1 MQNQNHEQD
10 MAVLAEYKAV
20 LELPAGTTCYL
31 ADIHGQGNKFFHI
44 INNKAGTVKRK
55 INEVLPDLDPVF
67 SLELLKLCYYPKQFL
82 KMEENLNSFHFSKTT
97 EYIISLAK
105 LVSHTGSKLT
115 RKDFDFAVSG
125 TAFPAIISE
134 LVSNS
139 NQDKSGTRT
148 GTYQQALIRSLH
160 ENGIHFQVILDL
172 TLIFRSQLVH
182 KYIINGDIPDRGRDT
197 SAILD
202 FLIDTPE
209 IDINWGNHDLLWMG
223 AAAGS
228 RELICDLVR
237 VQLRYGHSIILEED
251 YSISLLRLKN
261 YALETYTTDPAS
273 GFFPGSSIVDRNYTS
288 VELAKMQKVVAVIL
302 WKLEA
307 SRNKE
312 LNIEAPLE
320 SIFKNKND
328 DFYCTINKKQF
339 RLLDQELPTINPE
352 FPAQLTLEEGEI
364 LFDLVKQFKANNKLQ
379 VQMKHIAKI
388 GSLYK
393 LHNRIL
399 SFHAIIPVDGN
410 GKLAAVNILGREYKG
425 KALFD
430 TLTSI
435 YKSAFEMKD
444 PPQAFLDLFY
454 QGWKGRNSW
463 TFGKMSMQ
471 TFSRIMVKDPDT
483 HIEEKAPYYAI
494 LNDPVRGKEMIVSIL
509 NDFSDDQISSPVKI
523 YNGHIPVRI
532 DKEEAPVKADGLVI
546 CGDGGFSEA
555 YGDVGFVMVST
566 SRRLF
571 LNRLGSG
578 VSVEDVLNGGADI
591 LPVTIWEEIYSERLR
606 LKDCNIGAV
615 IRTKIEQIHGRQIK
629 L

>member
-1 MQNQNHEQD
+1 MYNKNHEQR
-10 MAVLAEYKAV
+10 MAELAEYKAI

-55 INEVLPDLDPVF
+55 ISEVLPEVDSDFL
-67 SLELLKLCYYPKQFL
+67 LELLKLCYYPEQYL
-82 KMEENLNSFHFSKTT
+82 EMEENRNSFDLSKTIN
-97 EYIISLAK
+97 YIGKLAR

-115 RKDFDFAVSG
+115 RKDFDLAVSR
-125 TAFPAIISE
+125 TAFPSIITE

-148 GTYQQALIRSLH
+148 GPYQKALIRSLYDT
-160 ENGIHFQVILDL
+160 GIHYQVILDMTVL
-172 TLIFRSQLVH
+172 FRTQLVH

-202 FLIDTPE
+202 FLIESPE

-223 AAAGS
+223 AALGS

-237 VQLRYGHSIILEED
+237 VQLRYGYSDLLEED
-251 YSISLLRLKN
+251 YGISLKKLKKT
-261 YALETYTTDPAS
+261 ALKIYDSEPAS
-273 GFFPGSSIVDRNYTS
+273 GFFSGTNIVDSNYSS

-312 LNIEAPLE
+312 LNIEAPLASVFLNGE
-320 SIFKNKND
+320 N
-328 DFYCTINKKQF
+328 DFYCTVNNKQHRLIDQDLPTVNPDF
-339 RLLDQELPTINPE
+339 PSLLTSEEEEILLD
-352 FPAQLTLEEGEI
+352 
-364 LFDLVKQFKANNKLQ
+364 LVVQFKTNLKLQ
-379 VQMKHIAKI
+379 RQMKHIAKV

-393 LHNRIL
+393 VHNKIL
-399 SFHAIIPVDGN
+399 SFHAIIPVEDDGMFSS
-410 GKLAAVNILGREYKG
+410 VNILGRMYRG
-425 KALFD
+425 RALFD
-430 TLTSI
+430 TLTSL

-463 TFGKMSMQ
+463 TFGKRSMK

-483 HIEEKAPYYAI
+483 HIEEKAPYYI
-494 LNDPVRGKEMIVSIL
+494 LLNDPSRGRKMIESIL
-509 NDFSDDQISSPVKI
+509 EDFSDDQFYPPVKI

-555 YGDVGFVMVST
+555 YGDIGFVMVST

-571 LNRLGSG
+571 LNKLGTG

-591 LPVTIWEEIYSERLR
+591 IPVTIWEEKYSDRLR
-606 LKDCNIGAV
+606 LKDCNIGAE
-615 IRTKIEQIHGRQIK
+615 IRRNINQIESVN
-629 L
+629 

>member
-1 MQNQNHEQD
+1 MRKNNQEQD

-55 INEVLPDLDPVF
+55 INEVLPDLESPIF
-67 SLELLKLCYYPKQFL
+67 LELLKLCYYPEQFL
-82 KMEENLNSFHFSKTT
+82 KMEKNRDSLNFTKTT
-97 EYIISLAK
+97 EYVISLAK

-115 RKDFDFAVSG
+115 RKEFDTAVAG
-125 TAFPAIISE
+125 TAFPEIISE

-148 GTYQQALIRSLH
+148 GPYQQALIQSLY

-172 TLIFRSQLVH
+172 TTIFRSQLVH

-202 FLIDTPE
+202 FLIDSPE

-237 VQLRYGHSIILEED
+237 VQLRYGYSELLEED
-251 YSISLLRLKN
+251 YGISLKKLNKFAHRI
-261 YALETYTTDPAS
+261 YTKDPAS
-273 GFFPGSSIVDRNYTS
+273 GFLPGSGIVDSKYSS

-312 LNIEAPLE
+312 LNIEAPLGSVFIE
-320 SIFKNKND
+320 KSD
-328 DFYCTINKKQF
+328 GFYCILNNKKY
-339 RLLDQELPTINPE
+339 RLLDQDLPTINPE
-352 FPAQLTLEEGEI
+352 SPAQITPEEKG
-364 LFDLVKQFKANNKLQ
+364 LLSNLVEQFKNNNKLQ
-379 VQMKHIAKI
+379 NQMKHIAQV
-388 GSLYK
+388 GSLYRI
-393 LHNRIL
+393 HNRIL
-399 SFHAIIPVDGN
+399 SFHAIIPVDN
-410 GKLAAVNILGREYKG
+410 SGKLTPVNILGRNYRG
-425 KALFD
+425 RALFD

-463 TFGKMSMQ
+463 TFGKRSMQ
-471 TFSRIMVKDPDT
+471 TFSRVMVKDPST
-483 HIEEKAPYYAI
+483 HVEEKAPYYVF
-494 LNDPVRGKEMIVSIL
+494 LNDPNKGEEMIRTIL
-509 NDFSDDQISSPVKI
+509 NDFSDDIISPPVKI

-532 DKEEAPVKADGLVI
+532 DKKEVPVKAAGLVI

-555 YGDVGFVMVST
+555 YGDVGFVLVST

-591 LPVTIWEEIYSERLR
+591 LPVTIWEEKYSNRLR
-606 LKDCNIGAV
+606 LKDCNIGAE
-615 IRTKIEQIHGRQIK
+615 IRSSIDKIQCKQTK

>member
-1 MQNQNHEQD
+1 MRKSNQEQD
-10 MAVLAEYKAV
+10 MAELAEYKAV

-55 INEVLPDLDPVF
+55 INEVLPDLDSSF
-67 SLELLKLCYYPKQFL
+67 FLDLLKLCYYPEQFL
-82 KMEENLNSFHFSKTT
+82 NMEKNRDRFNFTKTT

-115 RKDFDFAVSG
+115 RKDFDAAVAG
-125 TAFPAIISE
+125 TVFPSIISE

-148 GTYQQALIRSLH
+148 GPYQQALIRSLH
-160 ENGIHFQVILDL
+160 ENEIHFQVILDL
-172 TLIFRSQLVH
+172 TIIFRSQLVH

-202 FLIDTPE
+202 FLIDSPE

-228 RELICDLVR
+228 KELICDLVR
-237 VQLRYGHSIILEED
+237 VQLRYGYSELLEDD
-251 YSISLLRLKN
+251 YGISLQKLNNFAIR
-261 YALETYTTDPAS
+261 TYTKDPAS
-273 GFFPGSSIVDRNYTS
+273 GFFPGSGIFDSTYSS

-302 WKLEA
+302 WKLEV
-307 SRNKE
+307 SRTKE
-312 LNIEAPLE
+312 LNIEAPLG
-320 SIFKNKND
+320 SVFTDKKD
-328 DFYCTINKKQF
+328 DFYCKLNNKKY
-339 RLLDQELPTINPE
+339 RLLDQDLPTINTESPAHLTPE
-352 FPAQLTLEEGEI
+352 EEV
-364 LFDLVKQFKANNKLQ
+364 LLSDLVEQFKTNNKLQ
-379 VQMKHIAKI
+379 KQMKHIAQV
-388 GSLYK
+388 GSLYRV
-393 LHNRIL
+393 HNRIL
-399 SFHAIIPVDGN
+399 SFHAIIPVDIS
-410 GKLAAVNILGREYKG
+410 GKLAPVNILGRRYKG
-425 KALFD
+425 RALFD

-454 QGWKGRNSW
+454 QGWKGENSW

-471 TFSRIMVKDPDT
+471 TFSRVMIEDPST
-483 HIEEKAPYYAI
+483 HVEEKAPYYVF
-494 LNDPVRGKEMIVSIL
+494 LNDPIKGEEMIRSIL
-509 NDFSDDQISSPVKI
+509 DDFSDDLISPPVKI

-532 DKEEAPVKADGLVI
+532 DKKEAPVKAAGLVI

-555 YGDVGFVMVST
+555 YGDVGFVLVST

-578 VSVEDVLNGGADI
+578 VSVDDVLNGGADI
-591 LPVTIWEEIYSERLR
+591 LPVTIWEEKYPGRLR
-606 LKDCNIGAV
+606 LKDCNIGAD
-615 IRTKIEQIHGRQIK
+615 IKSSIDQIQRNQK
-629 L
+629 NL

>member
-1 MQNQNHEQD
+1 MPVDNYKKK
-10 MAVLAEYKAV
+10 MAEIAELKAI

-55 INEVLPDLDPVF
+55 INEVLPDLDSDF
-67 SLELLKLCYYPKQFL
+67 SLELLKLCYYPEQYL
-82 KMEENLNSFHFSKTT
+82 NLEENRNSFDFTKTAD
-97 EYIISLAK
+97 YIIKLAK

-115 RKDFDFAVSG
+115 RRRFDSAVSQ
-125 TAFPAIISE
+125 TAFPSIITE

-139 NQDKSGTRT
+139 NQDKSGSRT
-148 GTYQQALIRSLH
+148 GPYQQVLIRSLH
-160 ENGIHFQVILDL
+160 ENGIHIRVILDL
-172 TLIFRSQLVH
+172 VIMFRDQLVH

-202 FLIDTPE
+202 FLIESPE

-228 RELICDLVR
+228 RELVCDLVR
-237 VQLRYGHSIILEED
+237 VQLRYGFSVLLEKD
-251 YSISLLRLKN
+251 YGISLGELKIF
-261 YALETYTTDPAS
+261 ALTTYKEEPAS
-273 GFFPGSSIVDRNYTS
+273 GFFPGPSVVDSFYTS
-288 VELAKMQKVVAVIL
+288 LELAKMQKVVAVIL

-307 SRNKE
+307 SRNLE
-312 LNIEAPLE
+312 LNIEAPLR
-320 SIFKNKND
+320 SVFSNKED
-328 DFYCTINKKQF
+328 KLYCVSHNKQH
-339 RLLDQELPTINPE
+339 RLLDQDLPTFNPE
-352 FPAQLTLEEGEI
+352 VPSQLTIGEI
-364 LFDLVKQFKANNKLQ
+364 KLLSGLVDQFKSNKKIQ
-379 VQMKHIAKI
+379 RQMKHLANV
-388 GSLYK
+388 GSLYRV
-393 LHNRIL
+393 HNKIL
-399 SFHAIIPVDGN
+399 SFHAIIPVDDN
-410 GKLAAVNILGREYKG
+410 GKLKPINILGREYKG
-425 KALFD
+425 RALFD

-435 YKSAFEMKD
+435 YKSSFKMKD

-471 TFSRIMVKDPDT
+471 TFSRIMIEDT
-483 HIEEKAPYYAI
+483 STHVEKKASYYI
-494 LNDPVRGKEMIVSIL
+494 LLNDPSRGEEMIKDIL
-509 NDFSDDQISSPVKI
+509 YDFSDDRLSPPVKI

-532 DKEEAPVKADGLVI
+532 DKEEAPVKANGLVV

-578 VSVEDVLNGGADI
+578 VSVDDVLNGGADI
-591 LPVTIWEEIYSERLR
+591 LPVTIWEEKYSERLR
-606 LKDCNIGAV
+606 LKDCNVGAD
-615 IRTKIEQIHGRQIK
+615 IRGKINHIQRSQES
-629 L
+629 

>member
-1 MQNQNHEQD
+1 MHKKDHEQN

-55 INEVLPDLDPVF
+55 INEVLPDMDSLFFLD
-67 SLELLKLCYYPKQFL
+67 LLKLCYYPEQFL
-82 KMEENLNSFHFSKTT
+82 KMEKKQNSFNFLRTT

-115 RKDFDFAVSG
+115 RKEFDSAVEK
-125 TAFPAIISE
+125 TAFPAIITE

-148 GTYQQALIRSLH
+148 GPYQKALIRSLH

-172 TLIFRSQLVH
+172 TIMFRTQLVH

-202 FLIDTPE
+202 FLIESPE

-237 VQLRYGHSIILEED
+237 VQLRYGYSVLLEED
-251 YSISLLRLKN
+251 YGIFLGELKEF
-261 YALETYTTDPAS
+261 AMETYKEEPAS
-273 GFFPGSSIVDRNYTS
+273 GFFPGSGVIDSSYSHI
-288 VELAKMQKVVAVIL
+288 ELAKMQKTVAVIL

-307 SRNKE
+307 FRNKE
-312 LNIEAPLE
+312 LNIDAPLRRV
-320 SIFKNKND
+320 FRNKED
-328 DFYCTINKKQF
+328 KLYCTLHNKHH
-339 RLLDQELPTINPE
+339 RLLDQDLPTFNPE
-352 FPAQLTLEEGEI
+352 IPAQLTSGEI
-364 LFDLVKQFKANNKLQ
+364 KLLSGLVYQFKTNKKLQ
-379 VQMKHIAKI
+379 RQMKHIAQV
-388 GSLYK
+388 GSLYRV
-393 LHNRIL
+393 HNRIL
-399 SFHAIIPVDGN
+399 SFHAIIPVDEN
-410 GKLAAVNILGREYKG
+410 GKLKPINILGREYKG
-425 KALFD
+425 RALFD

-435 YKSAFEMKD
+435 YKSSFEMND

-471 TFSRIMVKDPDT
+471 TFSRTMIDDT
-483 HIEEKAPYYAI
+483 STHVEKKAPYYI
-494 LNDPVRGKEMIVSIL
+494 LLNDPARGEEMIKDIL
-509 NDFSDDQISSPVKI
+509 NDFSDNRFSPPVKI

-532 DKEEAPVKADGLVI
+532 DKEEAPVKAGGLVV

-571 LNRLGSG
+571 LNKLGTG
-578 VSVEDVLNGGADI
+578 VSVDDVLNGGADI
-591 LPVTIWEEIYSERLR
+591 LPVTIWEEKYPDRLR
-606 LKDCNIGAV
+606 LKDCNIGAD
-615 IRTKIEQIHGRQIK
+615 IKGKIDHILRSK
-629 L
+629 

>member
-1 MQNQNHEQD
+1 MQNHIHEKR
-10 MAVLAEYKAV
+10 MAELAEYKAI

-55 INEVLPDLDPVF
+55 IIEVLPEIDSSSVI
-67 SLELLKLCYYPKQFL
+67 ELLKLCYYPEQYL
-82 KMEENLNSFHFSKTT
+82 EMEENRNSFDLTKTFN
-97 EYIISLAK
+97 YIGKLAR

-115 RKDFDFAVSG
+115 RKDFDSAVSR
-125 TAFPAIISE
+125 TAFPSIITE

-148 GTYQQALIRSLH
+148 GPYQRALIQSLF
-160 ENGIHFQVILDL
+160 ESRIHFQVILDM
-172 TLIFRSQLVH
+172 TVIFRTQLVH

-197 SAILD
+197 SSILD
-202 FLIDTPE
+202 FLIKSPE

-237 VQLRYGHSIILEED
+237 VQLRYGYSALLEED
-251 YSISLLRLKN
+251 YGISLKKLNKIALKI
-261 YALETYTTDPAS
+261 YKSEPAI
-273 GFFPGSSIVDRNYTS
+273 GFFSDENIIDSNYSS
-288 VELAKMQKVVAVIL
+288 VESAKMQKAVAVIL

-312 LNIEAPLE
+312 LNIEAPLA
-320 SIFKNKND
+320 SVFFDGNK
-328 DFYCTINKKQF
+328 DFYCTINNKKH
-339 RLLDQELPTINPE
+339 RLIDQNLPTVNPD
-352 FPAQLTLEEGEI
+352 FSSLIMPEEEEI
-364 LFDLVKQFKANNKLQ
+364 LTDLEVQFKTNTKLQ
-379 VQMKHIAKI
+379 EQMRHIARV

-393 LHNRIL
+393 VHNKIL
-399 SFHAIIPVDGN
+399 SFHAIIPVDNDGV
-410 GKLAAVNILGREYKG
+410 LSSVDILGRKYKG

-444 PPQAFLDLFY
+444 PPQAFIDLFY
-454 QGWKGRNSW
+454 QGWKGENSW
-463 TFGKMSMQ
+463 TFGKRSMQ

-483 HIEEKAPYYAI
+483 HIEEKSPYYI
-494 LNDPVRGKEMIVSIL
+494 LLNDPLRARKMIKSIL
-509 NDFSDDQISSPVKI
+509 DDFSDDQISPPVKI
-523 YNGHIPVRI
+523 YNGHIPVKI
-532 DKEEAPVKADGLVI
+532 DKEEAPVKAGGLVV

-555 YGDVGFVMVST
+555 YGDIGFVMVST

-571 LNRLGSG
+571 LNKLGTG
-578 VSVEDVLNGGADI
+578 VSVEDVLKGGADI
-591 LPVTIWEEIYSERLR
+591 LPVTIWEEKYSDRLR
-606 LKDCNIGAV
+606 LKDCNIGAK
-615 IRTKIEQIHGRQIK
+615 IRRDINQIESNY
-629 L
+629 